1 MRLWRAML
9 LMNLSLG
16 LGLVLGYLAW
26 GRPLR
31 VQEREL
37 ALLRQQSPI
46 GVERSWT
53 RRGVV
58 RAIFPERNTIV
69 LTHEDIPGYM
79 VPMTM
84 GFVVRDPRLY
94 EGLDIGETIRFTVRG
109 VPPDMVITAIAREG
123 PSR

>member
-1 MRLWRAML
+1 ML

-16 LGLVLGYLAW
+16 LGLLLGYLAW

-31 VQEREL
+31 GQEREL

-46 GVERSWT
+46 GIERSWT